1 VFGVGALSWC
11 GAIAGWAAPLT
22 IGAFVVVGA
31 RHRRSYDAWRDTMT
45 ELGDG
50 LDAVATAFVVVNV
63 VVAGLLGVLA
73 WSVQHTLHSLLITI
87 PVIVAAVGSFVF
99 ALTACEKRCRYPR
112 CEGEAPRL
120 LHRLHLLAAGV
131 VVADIVAVPIFTWFA
146 LRHRGDDFTVFRVEG
161 LVLASVAA
169 VLAAVMLQQAKVK
182 KRADDAEQA
191 TTAMPGLFERLV
203 WVAGYGWV
211 VALAYTLV
219 RPGWTSALVLVAWLA
234 LALWY
239 VLRPDWRDPSPQF
252 SIADCQ
258 PGMLTPFARST
269 YGLLLVGTFDNPEK
283 FREELADALTSKLI
297 KGSTDEATRGLTIAF
312 TAKGLR
318 ALGVQYRWNA
328 PFVEDAF
335 GKGMLARAESLGDT
349 GLNAPEHWDDGW
361 RQPERLHVAFWM
373 QGGITEEAKEA
384 VAAAANADVKAAA
397 YTEAG
402 EAAETELT
410 RLDDLVTRNFRSVKE
425 RLRVPTNRLGP
436 TSREHFGFVD
446 GLSQPW
452 VDGIEESR
460 QGGGGGKLGVRSG
473 SKAVALGEFVV
484 GQVDETGDIF
494 PVPDPHDVFLGGTF
508 LVVRKLQQDVA
519 GFRSY
524 AGADDAANTLAQRL
538 IGRTRDG
545 VVLEDPS
552 LKDLNDFTYGDD
564 PEGTHCPLGAHIRRS
579 NPRDAL
585 GFRSTLSVRRRII
598 RRGMP
603 YGRRWR
609 EPPDQTDRGLLF
621 LACNV
626 RIAEQFEFIQKQWL
640 NDGSPFGLGNVP
652 DPASGLWPPGS
663 QRPLVVTGR
672 PPEVRAD
679 LRSFVTTKG
688 GEYFF
693 VPSVRGLRAL
703 ADLSQRDIEP
713 VEQVGAASGDRRV
726 TVAPS

>member
-1 VFGVGALSWC
+1 MFGVGVLSWC
-11 GAIAGWAAPLT
+11 GAIAGWAAALT
-22 IGAFVVVGA
+22 IGTFVVVGA
-31 RHRRSYDAWRDTMT
+31 RRRRSYDAWRDTMT
-45 ELGDG
+45 DLGDG
-50 LDAVATAFVVVNV
+50 LDGIATAFVVVNV

-73 WSVQHTLHSLLITI
+73 WSVQHVLHSWSITGLL
-87 PVIVAAVGSFVF
+87 IVAAVGSLVF
-99 ALTACEKRCRYPR
+99 GLTACEHECRYPCR
-112 CEGEAPRL
+112 RGVAPRWL
-120 LHRLHLLAAGV
+120 SRLH
-131 VVADIVAVPIFTWFA
+131 VAFA
-146 LRHRGDDFTVFRVEG
+146 LIVVLDISVAPFVTWCALRDRNDNLTVFRVIG
-161 LVLASVAA
+161 LVLGSAA
-169 VLAAVMLQQAKVK
+169 VVLTLVLLRQHRAKKDVDDPARASRAV
-182 KRADDAEQA
+182 E
-191 TTAMPGLFERLV
+191 GLFERLV
-203 WVAGYGWV
+203 WLVGYGWV
-211 VALAYTLV
+211 IALACTLV
-219 RPGWTSALVLVAWLA
+219 RPGWPPAIAVLAWLA
-234 LALWY
+234 LALPF
-239 VLRPDWRDPSPQF
+239 VLRPDWRDPSPRF
-252 SIADCQ
+252 SLAECQ
-258 PGMLTPFARST
+258 PGMLTPFGRST
-269 YGLLLVGTFDNPEK
+269 YGLLLVGTVDNPEK

-349 GLNAPEHWDDGW
+349 GLNAPKHWDDGW

-373 QGGITEEAKEA
+373 QAGITEEAKKA
-384 VAAAANADVKAAA
+384 VAAAANAEVRAAA
-397 YTEAG
+397 YTEAE
-402 EAAETELT
+402 EAAKTELT

-452 VDGIEESR
+452 IDGIEESK
-460 QGGGGGKLGVRSG
+460 QGGGGKLGVRG
-473 SKAVALGEFVV
+473 ESKPLALGEFVV

-494 PVPDPHDVFLGGTF
+494 PVPDPPDVFLGGTF
-508 LVVRKLQQDVA
+508 LAVRKLQQDVA
-519 GFRSY
+519 GFRSF
-524 AGADDAANTLAQRL
+524 AGADDATNTLAARL
-538 IGRTRDG
+538 IGRKRDG
-545 VVLEDPS
+545 VPLEDPS
-552 LKDLNDFTYGDD
+552 LEDLNDFTYGDD
-564 PEGTHCPLGAHIRRS
+564 PEGQGCPLGGHIRRS
-579 NPRDAL
+579 NPRDTL
-585 GFRSTLSVRRRII
+585 GFRSTLSARRRII

-603 YGRRWR
+603 YGRWWDDA
-609 EPPDQTDRGLLF
+609 PHQTDRGLLF

-693 VPSVRGLRAL
+693 VPSVPGLRTL
-703 ADLSQRDIEP
+703 A
-713 VEQVGAASGDRRV
+713 GF
-726 TVAPS
+726 

>member
-1 VFGVGALSWC
+1 VFGVGVLSWC
-11 GAIAGWAAPLT
+11 GAIAGWAAALT
-22 IGAFVVVGA
+22 IGTFVVVGA
-31 RHRRSYDAWRDTMT
+31 HRRRSYDAWRNTMT
-45 ELGDG
+45 DLGDG
-50 LDAVATAFVVVNV
+50 LDGVATAFVVVNV

-73 WSVQHTLHSLLITI
+73 GSVQHALHPLLITI
-87 PVIVAAVGSFVF
+87 ALIIAAVGSLVF
-99 ALTACEKRCRYPR
+99 GLTACEQGCRYPCR
-112 CEGEAPRL
+112 RGVAPRWL
-120 LHRLHLLAAGV
+120 PRLHVIVAFV
-131 VVADIVAVPIFTWFA
+131 VIADIVLAPFVTWFA
-146 LRHRGDDFTVFRVEG
+146 LRDRNDNLFIFRIIS
-161 LVLASVAA
+161 LVLGCAA
-169 VLAAVMLQQAKVK
+169 VVLTILFWRQHRAK
-182 KRADDAEQA
+182 RQADDPARASRAVE
-191 TTAMPGLFERLV
+191 GLFERLV
-203 WVAGYGWV
+203 WVVGYGWV
-211 VALAYTLV
+211 IALACTLV
-219 RPGWTSALVLVAWLA
+219 RPGWPPAFALLAWLA
-234 LALWY
+234 LALRF
-239 VLRPDWRDPSPQF
+239 VLRPDWRDPSPLF
-252 SIADCQ
+252 SLPECQ
-258 PGMLTPFARST
+258 PGMLTPFGRST
-269 YGLLLVGTFDNPEK
+269 YGLLLVGTVDNPEK

-349 GLNAPEHWDDGW
+349 GLNAPKHWDDGW

-373 QGGITEEAKEA
+373 QAGITEEAKKA
-384 VAAAANADVKAAA
+384 VAAAANAEVRAAA
-397 YTEAG
+397 YTEAE
-402 EAAETELT
+402 EAAKTELT

-452 VDGIEESR
+452 IDGIEESK
-460 QGGGGGKLGVRSG
+460 QGGGGKLGVRG
-473 SKAVALGEFVV
+473 ESKPLALGEFVV

-494 PVPDPHDVFLGGTF
+494 PVPDPPDVFLGGTF
-508 LVVRKLQQDVA
+508 LAVRKLQQDVA
-519 GFRSY
+519 GFRSF
-524 AGADDAANTLAQRL
+524 AGADDATNTLAARL
-538 IGRTRDG
+538 IGRKRDG
-545 VVLEDPS
+545 VPLDDPS
-552 LKDLNDFTYGDD
+552 LEDLNDFTYGDD
-564 PEGTHCPLGAHIRRS
+564 PEGLGCPLGGHIRRS
-579 NPRDAL
+579 NPRDTL
-585 GFRSTLSVRRRII
+585 GFRSTLSARRRII

-603 YGRRWR
+603 YGRWWDDA
-609 EPPDQTDRGLLF
+609 PDQIDRGLLF

-693 VPSVRGLRAL
+693 VPSVPGLWTL
-703 ADLSQRDIEP
+703 ALSQRDIEP
-713 VEQVGAASGDRRV
+713 VEQVGAARCDRRV
-726 TVAPS
+726 TVAPG